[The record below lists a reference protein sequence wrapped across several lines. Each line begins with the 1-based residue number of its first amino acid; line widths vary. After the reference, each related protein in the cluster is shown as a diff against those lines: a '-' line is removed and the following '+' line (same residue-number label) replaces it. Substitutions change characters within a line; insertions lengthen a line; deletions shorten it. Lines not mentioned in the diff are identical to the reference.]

1 MMMCFIGNCLMEE
14 SAAKE
19 LYYHK
24 TEVKACLQSF
34 RRQYDQALRKSE
46 QSIHDSYDDT
56 HWIKVNALNTIDSFM
71 SEGVEVFDATDLDK
85 IYLEIISEDGIQ
97 YESNTSQFASLL
109 VLNNDDL
116 DKRNIGSK
124 VITCCTACVYREFL
138 KI

>member
-1 MMMCFIGNCLMEE
+1 M
-14 SAAKE
+14 
-19 LYYHK
+19 
-24 TEVKACLQSF
+24 
-34 RRQYDQALRKSE
+34 
-46 QSIHDSYDDT
+46 
-56 HWIKVNALNTIDSFM
+56 NALNTIDSFM
-71 SEGVEVFDATDLDK
+71 SEGVEVFDTKDLDK

-124 VITCCTACVYREFL
+124 VIACCTACVYREFS